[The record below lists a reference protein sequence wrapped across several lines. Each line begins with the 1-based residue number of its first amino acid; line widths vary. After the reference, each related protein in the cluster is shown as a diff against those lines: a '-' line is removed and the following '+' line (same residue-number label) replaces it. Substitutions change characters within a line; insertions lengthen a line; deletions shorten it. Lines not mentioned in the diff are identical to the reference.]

1 MKRKIKILCA
11 CGAAIAQ
18 STMMQVRLDEE
29 FEKRGVEVE
38 IRKCVISDIEPQAE
52 NFHPDF
58 VFTAGSFNKDVKGAK
73 LFNGFPIITGMGY
86 EQMIDEL
93 FKAVDKLEKS

>member
-1 MKRKIKILCA
+1 MKRKVRILCA

-29 FEKRGVEVE
+29 FEKRGIGVE
-38 IRKCVISDIEPQAE
+38 IRKCVISEVESQAE

-58 VFTAGSFNKDVKGAK
+58 VFTAGAFNKNVRGAR

-86 EQMIDEL
+86 DQMVEDL
-93 FKAVDKLEKS
+93 FKAVSELKDN